1 MIGAGVRG
9 DGQGADM
16 RRRYGMKRRNGLV
29 FVLLLVVVS
38 VPAAFASRF
47 DDLAAR
53 YESAAAGNA
62 DAEALRIRL
71 AEEAEN
77 ISPLDLWD
85 SLMREGIS
93 PELRA
98 ANALALLD
106 ALVPDGDPARWNE
119 TGGFWR
125 PREIPTPLAAVD
137 AILYAAGALAEMN
150 DPGAPWLARK
160 LLLAF
165 LSDPAAALLFAD
177 HGPAEYAKTVDA
189 LTRRNVLPPHGVWR
203 KDAPVGRLPLARE
216 VRGFVT
222 RDRAYAEGMTFLD
235 AIGRPAANGVYA
247 WDRIRGRIY
256 EVADDRRLWMQ
267 P

>member
-1 MIGAGVRG
+1 
-9 DGQGADM
+9 
-16 RRRYGMKRRNGLV
+16 MKGRNALLCALV
-29 FVLLLVVVS
+29 FVVLYGT
-38 VPAAFASRF
+38 AACASRY
-47 DDLAAR
+47 DDLLAR
-53 YESAAAGNA
+53 YEAARIGDVAAA
-62 DAEALRIRL
+62 ALRTRL
-71 AEEAEN
+71 AGAAEKPA
-77 ISPLDLWD
+77 PLDLWD

-106 ALVPDGDPARWNE
+106 ALVPDGDPARWSE
-119 TGGFWR
+119 VGGFWR

-160 LLLAF
+160 LLLAL

-177 HGPAEYAKTVDA
+177 NGPAEYAMTVDA
-189 LTRRNVLPPHGVWR
+189 LTRKQVLPPHGVWR

>member
-1 MIGAGVRG
+1 
-9 DGQGADM
+9 
-16 RRRYGMKRRNGLV
+16 MKGRNALLFALV
-29 FVLLLVVVS
+29 FVVMNVT
-38 VPAAFASRF
+38 AAFASRY
-47 DDLAAR
+47 DDLLAR
-53 YESAAAGNA
+53 YESAATGNA

-71 AEEAEN
+71 AEKTEN
-77 ISPLDLWD
+77 LSPLGLWD

-93 PELRA
+93 AELRA

-137 AILYAAGALAEMN
+137 AILVAASSLATMD

-177 HGPAEYAKTVDA
+177 HGPAEYAETVDA
-189 LTRRNVLPPHGVWR
+189 LTRKQVLPPHGVWR
-203 KDAPVGRLPLARE
+203 KDISVGRLPLARE

-235 AIGRPAANGVYA
+235 AVGRPAANGVYA
-247 WDRIRGRIY
+247 WDRVRGKIY
-256 EVADDRRLWMQ
+256 VAADDRRLWMQ

>member
-62 DAEALRIRL
+62 DAGALRIRL

-177 HGPAEYAKTVDA
+177 HGPAEYAKTVYA

>member
-1 MIGAGVRG
+1 
-9 DGQGADM
+9 
-16 RRRYGMKRRNGLV
+16 MKGRNALLCALA
-29 FVLLLVVVS
+29 FVLLNGAV
-38 VPAAFASRF
+38 ACASRY
-47 DDLAAR
+47 DDLLAR
-53 YESAAAGNA
+53 YEAARTGDVAAA
-62 DAEALRIRL
+62 ALRTRL
-71 AEEAEN
+71 AGAAEKPA
-77 ISPLDLWD
+77 PLDLWD
-85 SLMREGIS
+85 SLTREGTS

-119 TGGFWR
+119 AGGFWR

-177 HGPAEYAKTVDA
+177 NGPAEYAMTVDA

>member
-1 MIGAGVRG
+1 
-9 DGQGADM
+9 
-16 RRRYGMKRRNGLV
+16 MKGR
-29 FVLLLVVVS
+29 
-38 VPAAFASRF
+38 
-47 DDLAAR
+47 
-53 YESAAAGNA
+53 
-62 DAEALRIRL
+62 
-71 AEEAEN
+71 
-77 ISPLDLWD
+77 
-85 SLMREGIS
+85 
-93 PELRA
+93 
-98 ANALALLD
+98 NAL
-106 ALVPDGDPARWNE
+106 
-119 TGGFWR
+119 
-125 PREIPTPLAAVD
+125 
-137 AILYAAGALAEMN
+137 LYAAGALAEMN

-177 HGPAEYAKTVDA
+177 HGPAEYAKTVYA

>member
-1 MIGAGVRG
+1 
-9 DGQGADM
+9 
-16 RRRYGMKRRNGLV
+16 MKGRNALLCALV
-29 FVLLLVVVS
+29 FVLLNGAV
-38 VPAAFASRF
+38 ACASRY
-47 DDLAAR
+47 DDLLAR
-53 YESAAAGNA
+53 YEAARTGDVAAA
-62 DAEALRIRL
+62 ALRTRL
-71 AEEAEN
+71 AGAAEKPA
-77 ISPLDLWD
+77 PLDLWD
-85 SLMREGIS
+85 SLTREGTS

-177 HGPAEYAKTVDA
+177 NGPAEYAKTVYA

>member
-1 MIGAGVRG
+1 
-9 DGQGADM
+9 
-16 RRRYGMKRRNGLV
+16 MKGRNALLCALV
-29 FVLLLVVVS
+29 FVVLYGT
-38 VPAAFASRF
+38 AACASRY
-47 DDLAAR
+47 DDLLAR
-53 YESAAAGNA
+53 YEAARIGDVAAA
-62 DAEALRIRL
+62 ALRTRL
-71 AEEAEN
+71 AGAAEKPA
-77 ISPLDLWD
+77 PLDLWD
-85 SLMREGIS
+85 SRTREGTS

-119 TGGFWR
+119 VGGFWR

-137 AILYAAGALAEMN
+137 AVLYAAGALAEMN

-177 HGPAEYAKTVDA
+177 HGPAEYAKTVYA

-247 WDRIRGRIY
+247 WDRIMGRIY

>member
-1 MIGAGVRG
+1 
-9 DGQGADM
+9 M
-16 RRRYGMKRRNGLV
+16 RRWYGMKRRNGLV
-29 FVLLLVVVS
+29 LVLLLVVMS

-125 PREIPTPLAAVD
+125 PREIPTSLAAVD
-137 AILYAAGALAEMN
+137 AILVAARTLAEMD

-160 LLLAF
+160 LLLALF
-165 LSDPAAALLFAD
+165 SDPAAALLFAEN
-177 HGPAEYAKTVDA
+177 GPAEYAETVDA
-189 LTRRNVLPPHGVWR
+189 LTRKQALPPNGLWR
-203 KDAPVGRLPLARE
+203 KDLSVGRLPLACE
-216 VRGFVT
+216 CKGFIK
-222 RDRAYAEGMTFLD
+222 RSRAMEEGMTFLNG
-235 AIGRPAANGVYA
+235 AGRPVANGDYA
-247 WDRIRGRIY
+247 WDRVRGKLY
-256 EVADDRRLWMQ
+256 EVMGEIADPVEKEHNQ
-267 P
+267 YVK

>member
-1 MIGAGVRG
+1 
-9 DGQGADM
+9 
-16 RRRYGMKRRNGLV
+16 MKRRNALV
-29 FVLLLVVVS
+29 LVLLFVAMIA
-38 VPAAFASRF
+38 PEAFASRF

-71 AEEAEN
+71 ADEAEKL
-77 ISPLDLWD
+77 SPPDLWD
-85 SLMREGIS
+85 SLMLEGMS

-137 AILYAAGALAEMN
+137 ALLFAASSLATMD

-177 HGPAEYAKTVDA
+177 HGPAEYAMTVDA
-189 LTRRNVLPPHGVWR
+189 LTRKNVLPPHGVWR
-203 KDAPVGRLPLARE
+203 KDISVGRLPLARE

-222 RDRAYAEGMTFLD
+222 RDRAYAEGMIFLD

-247 WDRIRGRIY
+247 WDRIRGKIY
-256 EVADDRRLWMQ
+256 AVADDRRLWMQ

>member
-1 MIGAGVRG
+1 
-9 DGQGADM
+9 
-16 RRRYGMKRRNGLV
+16 MKGRNALLCALV
-29 FVLLLVVVS
+29 FVVLYGT
-38 VPAAFASRF
+38 AACASRY
-47 DDLAAR
+47 DDLLAR
-53 YESAAAGNA
+53 YEAARIGDVAAA
-62 DAEALRIRL
+62 ALRTRL
-71 AEEAEN
+71 AGAAEKPA
-77 ISPLDLWD
+77 PLDLWD
-85 SLMREGIS
+85 SLTREGTS

-106 ALVPDGDPARWNE
+106 ALVPDGDPARWSE
-119 TGGFWR
+119 VGGFWR

-137 AILYAAGALAEMN
+137 AILVAAWTLAEMD

-177 HGPAEYAKTVDA
+177 NGPAEYAMTVDA

>member
-1 MIGAGVRG
+1 
-9 DGQGADM
+9 
-16 RRRYGMKRRNGLV
+16 MKGRNALLCALV
-29 FVLLLVVVS
+29 FVVLYGT
-38 VPAAFASRF
+38 AACASRY
-47 DDLAAR
+47 DDLLAR
-53 YESAAAGNA
+53 YEAARIGDVAAA
-62 DAEALRIRL
+62 ALRTRL
-71 AEEAEN
+71 AGAAEKPA
-77 ISPLDLWD
+77 PLDLWD
-85 SLMREGIS
+85 SLTREGTS

-119 TGGFWR
+119 AGGFWR

-137 AILYAAGALAEMN
+137 AILYAAGALAERT
-150 DPGAPWLARK
+150 DPGAPWLARQ

>member
-1 MIGAGVRG
+1 
-9 DGQGADM
+9 
-16 RRRYGMKRRNGLV
+16 MKGRNALLCALV
-29 FVLLLVVVS
+29 FVVLYGT
-38 VPAAFASRF
+38 AACASRY
-47 DDLAAR
+47 DDLLAR
-53 YESAAAGNA
+53 YEVARIGDVAAA
-62 DAEALRIRL
+62 ALRTRL
-71 AEEAEN
+71 AGAAEKPA
-77 ISPLDLWD
+77 PLDLWD
-85 SLMREGIS
+85 SLTREGTS

-119 TGGFWR
+119 AGGFWR

-177 HGPAEYAKTVDA
+177 HGPAEYAKTVYA

>member
-1 MIGAGVRG
+1 
-9 DGQGADM
+9 
-16 RRRYGMKRRNGLV
+16 MKGRNALLCALV
-29 FVLLLVVVS
+29 FVVLYGT
-38 VPAAFASRF
+38 AACASRY
-47 DDLAAR
+47 DDLLAR
-53 YESAAAGNA
+53 YEAARIGDVAAA
-62 DAEALRIRL
+62 ALRTRL
-71 AEEAEN
+71 AGAAEKPA
-77 ISPLDLWD
+77 PLDLWD
-85 SLMREGIS
+85 SLTREGIS

-106 ALVPDGDPARWNE
+106 ALVPDGDPARWSE
-119 TGGFWR
+119 VGGFWR

-160 LLLAF
+160 LLLAL

>member
-1 MIGAGVRG
+1 
-9 DGQGADM
+9 
-16 RRRYGMKRRNGLV
+16 MKRRNGLV

-53 YESAAAGNA
+53 YESAAAGNV

-71 AEEAEN
+71 ADEAEN
-77 ISPLDLWD
+77 VSPLGLWD

-125 PREIPTPLAAVD
+125 PRELPTPLAAVD
-137 AILYAAGALAEMN
+137 AILVAASSLATTPAL
-150 DPGAPWLARK
+150 PGLHGNCFWLFSPILPRRCSSRIMAP
-160 LLLAF
+160 
-165 LSDPAAALLFAD
+165 PN
-177 HGPAEYAKTVDA
+177 
-189 LTRRNVLPPHGVWR
+189 TR
-203 KDAPVGRLPLARE
+203 
-216 VRGFVT
+216 
-222 RDRAYAEGMTFLD
+222 
-235 AIGRPAANGVYA
+235 
-247 WDRIRGRIY
+247 
-256 EVADDRRLWMQ
+256 
-267 P
+267 

>member
-1 MIGAGVRG
+1 
-9 DGQGADM
+9 
-16 RRRYGMKRRNGLV
+16 MKGRNALLCALV
-29 FVLLLVVVS
+29 FVVLYGT
-38 VPAAFASRF
+38 AACASRY
-47 DDLAAR
+47 DDLLAR
-53 YESAAAGNA
+53 YEAARIGDVAAA
-62 DAEALRIRL
+62 ALRTRL
-71 AEEAEN
+71 AGAAEKPA
-77 ISPLDLWD
+77 PLDLWD
-85 SLMREGIS
+85 SLTREGTS

-119 TGGFWR
+119 VGGFWR

-177 HGPAEYAKTVDA
+177 HGPAEYAKTVYA